1 MAGSKSKIGVTVMV
15 PIGLPLK
22 TAHLSKID
30 RGSTS
35 TDRHEGKSSSTLTGI
50 SLDTK
55 IKNTEYKDMKEIE
68 LRETEQNE
76 LKRAIETITG
86 AASDLLFTGVIM
98 DALTKKIEKAV
109 QTLREGGD
117 TVPASTIIKILTD

>member
-1 MAGSKSKIGVTVMV
+1 
-15 PIGLPLK
+15 
-22 TAHLSKID
+22 
-30 RGSTS
+30 
-35 TDRHEGKSSSTLTGI
+35 
-50 SLDTK
+50 
-55 IKNTEYKDMKEIE
+55 MKEIE
-68 LRETEQNE
+68 LRDPICYERIYMVRKTPPTTEQ
-76 LKRAIETITG
+76 KRAIETITG

>member
-1 MAGSKSKIGVTVMV
+1 MK
-15 PIGLPLK
+15 
-22 TAHLSKID
+22 
-30 RGSTS
+30 
-35 TDRHEGKSSSTLTGI
+35 LT
-50 SLDTK
+50 TK